1 MTQILRINTDLI
13 DHIMNIRIYI
23 PLLILMGFSGYV
35 HAISSDTLTV
45 RVLGTSEDARFEPR
59 VIQAQPG
66 DVIKFVVVEGLHTV
80 TAYHPQNRRP
90 QRIPENAVSFDSG
103 MLTEGDIWF
112 LEPNVEGVYDYF
124 CLPHERMG
132 HSGRLLVGEVTK
144 VPAYPLGRIAP
155 SIIEDLDTETK
166 LLIDQNSFDL

>member
-1 MTQILRINTDLI
+1 MKSCIITAIFIVFGISLSL
-13 DHIMNIRIYI
+13 
-23 PLLILMGFSGYV
+23 
-35 HAISSDTLTV
+35 HAFPTDTLTV
-45 RVLGTSEDARFEPR
+45 RVLGTAGNARFEPR

-132 HSGRLLVGEVTK
+132 HTGRLLVGEVK
-144 VPAYPLGRIAP
+144 QVPAYPLGRIAP